1 METETFDMCRRTFV
15 IVHKTPS
22 LCACVI
28 FEMPYTKR
36 MECMTKPFVQN
47 DACAPKSISRMFRA
61 LGTVNTIQ
69 AFNSACMEA
78 LERAEQRVLELDDR
92 LSVFKPESEIARLNA
107 QAGGK
112 PVAVSADTMT
122 LLQTGIGYSRETGGA
137 FSMTTRPLS
146 MLWSLNASCG
156 SVPDRTELERTLL
169 LVNDEDLHLDP
180 KRGTAVLA
188 RQDQAVDLGGIA
200 KGYAADEVKRILT
213 EHGVTNAIINL
224 GGTVFIL
231 GDSRIVGV
239 QHPDRCTGIS
249 MGRLEL
255 KNQAVVTSGDYERFF
270 EVDGVRYHHILD
282 PNTGYPAKSGLR
294 SVTVT
299 GSCAMELDALSTAIF
314 VLGKKEGARLAQE
327 HGMGLLLVTDQ
338 LDVFC
343 SDSLCGAFSLLTSS
357 NKVVVG

>member
-28 FEMPYTKR
+28 FEMPYTQL

-69 AFNSACMEA
+69 VFNSACMEA

-137 FSMTTRPLS
+137 FSMT
-146 MLWSLNASCG
+146 
-156 SVPDRTELERTLL
+156 
-169 LVNDEDLHLDP
+169 
-180 KRGTAVLA
+180 
-188 RQDQAVDLGGIA
+188 
-200 KGYAADEVKRILT
+200 
-213 EHGVTNAIINL
+213 
-224 GGTVFIL
+224 
-231 GDSRIVGV
+231 
-239 QHPDRCTGIS
+239 
-249 MGRLEL
+249 
-255 KNQAVVTSGDYERFF
+255 
-270 EVDGVRYHHILD
+270 
-282 PNTGYPAKSGLR
+282 
-294 SVTVT
+294 
-299 GSCAMELDALSTAIF
+299 
-314 VLGKKEGARLAQE
+314 
-327 HGMGLLLVTDQ
+327 
-338 LDVFC
+338 
-343 SDSLCGAFSLLTSS
+343 
-357 NKVVVG
+357 